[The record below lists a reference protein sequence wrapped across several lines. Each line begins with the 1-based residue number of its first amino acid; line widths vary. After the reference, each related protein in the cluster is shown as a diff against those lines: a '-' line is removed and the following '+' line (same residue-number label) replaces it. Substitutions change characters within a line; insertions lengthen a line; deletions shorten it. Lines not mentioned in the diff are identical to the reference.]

1 MAAFTSNT
9 TSTLTPAKGRIIAG
23 LRMPS
28 DSPCRIPPRVLAS
41 SAYRVGTV
49 LPRTIAAMKIINLLH
64 VVVAQAF
71 YRWAMREINP
81 MHPDVPRI
89 MLRQQQLAEKYRR
102 IWA

>member
-1 MAAFTSNT
+1 
-9 TSTLTPAKGRIIAG
+9 
-23 LRMPS
+23 MPS
-28 DSPCRIPPRVLAS
+28 DKACRIPPGALAGG
-41 SAYRVGTV
+41 AYRPLPL

-89 MLRQQQLAEKYRR
+89 MLRQQELAEKYRR

>member
-1 MAAFTSNT
+1 M
-9 TSTLTPAKGRIIAG
+9 
-23 LRMPS
+23 
-28 DSPCRIPPRVLAS
+28 
-41 SAYRVGTV
+41 

>member
-1 MAAFTSNT
+1 MSRAN
-9 TSTLTPAKGRIIAG
+9 
-23 LRMPS
+23 PS
-28 DSPCRIPPRVLAS
+28 DCYLSSIRPTGHVGKRQPGSRAEPTSAS
-41 SAYRVGTV
+41 RG
-49 LPRTIAAMKIINLLH
+49 PGTIAHMKIINLLH

-89 MLRQQQLAEKYRR
+89 MMRQRELNEKYRQ